1 MTRMTHAIDSSD
13 LSWICMHAMATRCV
27 VRIQWN
33 AGSVSVSDSATAFA
47 VHALNSVKSLL
58 HITYRDPCNMILS

>member
-1 MTRMTHAIDSSD
+1 
-13 LSWICMHAMATRCV
+13 MATRYV

-47 VHALNSVKSLL
+47 VHALNSVNLL